1 MDAFQLLRNDH
12 QKALQVFKKLMSATE
27 ISNRDRLFAE
37 LKQELE
43 VHAEIEEQIF
53 YPALRSARETA
64 SLVKESLHEH
74 DTVKQ
79 LLQKLD
85 TTDHGSPQWTASL
98 NMLKKNVEHH
108 VHEEEEEMFPKA
120 QEVLSMDTL
129 EELGNRMQ
137 RKKKDLMRR
146 V

>member
-1 MDAFQLLRNDH
+1 MNAFQLLRNDH
-12 QKALQVFKKLMSATE
+12 QKAMQVFQKLMSTTE
-27 ISNRDRLFAE
+27 ISNRDLLFAE

-43 VHAEIEEQIF
+43 VHTEIEEQIF
-53 YPALRSARETA
+53 YPALQSARETA
-64 SLVKESLHEH
+64 GLVKESLHEH

-79 LLQKLD
+79 LLRDLD
-85 TTDHGSPQWTASL
+85 VMDHDSPQWTASL
-98 NMLKKNVEHH
+98 DTLKENVEHH

-137 RKKKDLMRR
+137 RKKKDLMKR